1 MTMRSILKSWV
12 ERYFFRRRGVDSA
25 ARFWWAVF
33 AAIIWFGAYARAFFF
48 FTALVLAFS
57 AARRGQRP
65 DEAASAAL
73 AGRHFGVCGVR

>member
-12 ERYFFRRRGVDSA
+12 ERYFSDEEALILLLVLVGG
-25 ARFWWAVF
+25 F
-33 AAIIWFGAYARAFFF
+33 AAIIWFGRMLAPFFHRSG
-48 FTALVLAFS
+48 VGVS